1 MKQLKN
7 YLTYTY
13 KTLYNNMKEE
23 VQQMYDKF
31 FVKRQSMKREPL
43 FDLYNQ
49 VTGHK
54 MKPSN
59 CSSCLLRIKAAF
71 ESYLA
76 ENQ

>member
-1 MKQLKN
+1 
-7 YLTYTY
+7 
-13 KTLYNNMKEE
+13 MKEQVKE
-23 VQQMYDKF
+23 IYDRF
-31 FVKRQSMKREPL
+31 FVKRQSMQKQPL